1 MADISKDLR
10 LLIKQA
16 NQRIVRIEKQ
26 YGKDKWAVKN
36 LKANLDNKM
45 LDAWTEKGRVRIPKN
60 ATADDIEKIQNIT
73 QKFVDAK
80 TSSIRSLKFRE
91 SEIKNTIKEKAGRSD
106 INLDAEDIEVL
117 YRAMIDDDI
126 KWAMEETR
134 LGSDFWVFLAEGR
147 KKHETKEHFI
157 ERISEYI
164 TNTNEVDVRRRL
176 ERIYEEYVAV

>member
-1 MADISKDLR
+1 MADISRDLK

-26 YGKDKWAVKN
+26 YGKDRWAVKN
-36 LKANLDNKM
+36 LKANLDNKI

-91 SEIKNTIKEKAGRSD
+91 SEIKNTIKEKSSRSGVD
-106 INLDAEDIEVL
+106 LDTDDVEAL
-117 YRAMIDDDI
+117 YKALLDDDI
-126 KWAMEETR
+126 KWLSEESR
-134 LGSDFWVFLAEGR
+134 LGSDVWVFLAEGR
-147 KKHETKEHFI
+147 QKNETKEHFMN
-157 ERISEYI
+157 RISEYI
-164 TNTNEVDVRRRL
+164 ASTNEVDVRSKL
-176 ERIYEEYVAV
+176 GRIYEEYIA